1 MFPAAALFAL
11 SYLAVSYGQQVGTN
25 TAETHPSL
33 QWQTCTAPGACTN
46 VAGSVVLD
54 ANWRWLH
61 STSGYTNCYTGNTW
75 DATLCPDAQTCA
87 TNCALDG
94 ADYTGTYGVTTSGN
108 ALTLKFVTNG
118 ANKNVGSRLYLLA
131 DASHYQEFKLLNREF
146 SFDVD
151 VSQLPCGLNG
161 ALYFSEMAADGGAS
175 AYPTNKAGAKYGTGY
190 CDSQCPRDLKFIDGL
205 ANVAGW
211 TPDSNSANSGKGNW
225 GSCCNEMDI
234 WEGNSISEAVTPHP
248 CNVIGQT
255 ECTGTDCSGGMC
267 DPAGC
272 DFNSYRMGNTTF
284 YGPGSG
290 FTIDTTKKIT
300 AITQFFTADG
310 TDTGTL
316 SEIRR
321 IYIQNNVVVQNSV
334 VNIPGIDPLNSI
346 TEQFCTEQK
355 TVFGDTN
362 TFEQKGGLAAMGQ
375 AFGRGMVLVLS
386 IWDDYAVNM
395 LWLDSDYPTTADPTA
410 PGVARGTCSTSSGA
424 PADVEAN
431 SPNAQVIYSN
441 IKFGPIGST
450 YNTGSTSSSSS
461 VSHSSTTTSSS
472 SKSTT
477 TTSSTKSTTT
487 TTSSSKST
495 TTTTSSSKTTT
506 TSTTSTKTSSSNG
519 ASQTKWGQCGG
530 IGYTGPTACSG
541 STCTY
546 SNPYYSQCL

>member
-1 MFPAAALFAL
+1 MFPAATLIGL
-11 SYLAVSYGQQVGTN
+11 TYLAVAYAQQVGTL

-33 QWQTCTAPGACTN
+33 TWETCTAGGTCTT
-46 VAGSVVLD
+46 VQGTVVLD

-61 STSGYTNCYTGNTW
+61 STSGSTNCYTGNTW
-75 DATLCPDAQTCA
+75 DATLCPDATTCA
-87 TNCALDG
+87 KNCALDG
-94 ADYTGTYGVTTSGN
+94 ADYSGTYGVTTSGN

-131 DASHYQEFKLLNREF
+131 DESHYEIFKLLNTEF

-175 AYPTNKAGAKYGTGY
+175 AYPTNAAGAKYGTGY
-190 CDSQCPRDLKFIDGL
+190 CDSQCPKDLKFIDGL

-211 TPDSNSANSGKGNW
+211 TPDSNSANSGTGGW

-248 CNVIGQT
+248 CTVVGQT
-255 ECTGTDCSGGMC
+255 ECSGDECTSDC

-290 FTIDTTKKIT
+290 FVIDTTKKIT
-300 AITQFFTADG
+300 AITQFLTDDG

-321 IYIQNNVVVQNSV
+321 IYIQNNVVIQNSV

-346 TEQFCTEQK
+346 TEQFCDEQK
-355 TVFGDTN
+355 TAFGDTN
-362 TFEQKGGLAAMGQ
+362 TFDQKGGLAAMGE

-410 PGVARGTCSTSSGA
+410 PGVARGTCATTSGV
-424 PADVEAN
+424 PATVEAD

-441 IKFGPIGST
+441 IRFGPIGST
-450 YNTGSTSSSSS
+450 WNTGPSS
-461 VSHSSTTTSSS
+461 
-472 SKSTT
+472 
-477 TTSSTKSTTT
+477 
-487 TTSSSKST
+487 
-495 TTTTSSSKTTT
+495 TTT
-506 TSTTSTKTSSSNG
+506 TSTTTKSSTTTSKTTTSTG
-519 ASQTKWGQCGG
+519 ATQTKYGQCGG
-530 IGYTGPTACSG
+530 NGYTGPTACAG